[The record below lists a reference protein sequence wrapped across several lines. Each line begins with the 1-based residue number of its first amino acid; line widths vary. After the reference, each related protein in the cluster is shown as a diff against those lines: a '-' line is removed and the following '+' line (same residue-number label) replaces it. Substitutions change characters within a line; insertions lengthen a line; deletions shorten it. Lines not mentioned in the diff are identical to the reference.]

1 MAAAAPF
8 SPLGLEVDISTVEA
22 VCIGTGRFLRAV
34 LVPAL
39 ADIGCEVVLAQTRGS
54 SFVEHMAIK

>member
-1 MAAAAPF
+1 MPAAASAAPPF
-8 SPLGLEVDISTVEA
+8 APLGLEVDISTVEA

-39 ADIGCEVVLAQTRGS
+39 VESGCEVVLAQTRGS
-54 SFVEHMAIK
+54 SVR